1 VSRADAI
8 NLAYLVTI
16 VTFVLALRF
25 LSSPTTARLGN
36 WLGAAGMAI
45 ALGATFAQ
53 RGLHNYVW
61 IIVVMAVSAPIGA
74 VAARA
79 VKMTAMP
86 QMVALFNGVGGGA
99 AALIA
104 LAEFHKQAPAP
115 GRLAFNVG
123 LSTILSALIGSIS
136 FAGSLVAFAKLQE
149 LVSGRPI
156 VYPAQQVGNAILL
169 AAALG
174 AGIAILAGPERD
186 ALLVGLICGAAVFGV
201 LFVLPIGGADMPVVI
216 SLLNALTGLAAAA
229 TGFVLHN
236 NVLIVSGALVGA
248 SGTLLTL
255 LMGRAMN
262 RSIANVLF
270 GAFGRLA
277 AGPAGAAAAAE
288 MDGGT
293 VRSAGADDVAVML
306 GYAKRVVIVPGYGMA
321 VAQAQHNVRELA
333 DELEKRGVDVKYA
346 IHPVAG
352 RMPGHMNV
360 LLAEANV
367 PYPQLHEMDD
377 INPQFPRTD
386 VALVIGANDVT
397 NPAARNTPGS
407 PIYGMPILDVDQA
420 KAIVVLKRSMN
431 PGFAG
436 IDNELYVDPK
446 TVMLFGD
453 AKDSV
458 VKLVA
463 GIKAL

>member
-1 VSRADAI
+1 MTRENLVS
-8 NLAYLVTI
+8 LAYVATI
-16 VTFVLALRF
+16 VAFILALRF

-36 WLGAAGMAI
+36 WLGAAGMAL
-45 ALGATFAQ
+45 ALGATLAQ
-53 RGLHNYVW
+53 RGLHNYLS
-61 IIVVMAVSAPIGA
+61 ILIVMGVSAPFGA
-74 VAARA
+74 VAARS

-104 LAEFHKQAPAP
+104 LAEFHARAPQP
-115 GRLAFNVG
+115 GRIAFNVG
-123 LSTILSALIGSIS
+123 LSTILSALIGSVS
-136 FAGSLVAFAKLQE
+136 FSGSLVAFAKLQE

-156 VYPAQQVGNAILL
+156 TYSGQKLGNGVLL
-169 AAALG
+169 AAAVG
-174 AGIAILAGPERD
+174 VGIAVLAGPQRD
-186 ALLVGLICGAAVFGV
+186 GLLIGLIAGACVLGV

-216 SLLNALTGLAAAA
+216 SMLNAFTGLAAAA

-236 NVLIVSGALVGA
+236 HVLIVSGALVGA
-248 SGTLLTL
+248 SGTMLTL

-262 RSIANVLF
+262 RSLANVLF
-270 GAFGRLA
+270 GAFGQVA
-277 AGPAGAAAAAE
+277 TAGGGDAAAAVDGVVRPTSAE
-288 MDGGT
+288 
-293 VRSAGADDVAVML
+293 DVAIML
-306 GYAKRVVIVPGYGMA
+306 SYAKRVVIVPGYGMA

-333 DELEKRGVDVKYA
+333 GALEKRGVDVRYA

-367 PYPQLHEMDD
+367 PYTQLQEMDE
-377 INPQFPRTD
+377 INPEFPRTD

-397 NPAARNTPGS
+397 NPAARTSPTS
-407 PIYGMPILDVDQA
+407 PIYGMPILDVDEAQHV
-420 KAIVVLKRSMN
+420 VVLKRSMN

-436 IDNELYVDPK
+436 IDNELYLDPK

-463 GIKAL
+463 AVKAEG